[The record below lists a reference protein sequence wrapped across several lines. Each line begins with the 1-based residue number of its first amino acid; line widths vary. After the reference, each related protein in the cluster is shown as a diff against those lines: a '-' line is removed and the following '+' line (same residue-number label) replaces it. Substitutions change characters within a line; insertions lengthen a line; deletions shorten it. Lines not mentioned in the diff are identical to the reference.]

1 MDDQTSREDLIEVLV
16 GIRGVLHRIADALE
30 AQTVRTRDAG
40 ELVASAVRTVTEE
53 LERHGP

>member
-1 MDDQTSREDLIEVLV
+1 MDDQEREDLIEVLV
-16 GIRGVLHRIADALE
+16 GIRGVLHRIADAIE

-53 LERHGP
+53 LERHGR